1 MARKRHQLIGLGGT
15 FDHFHKGHE
24 YFIDYASKLS
34 EKLVIGITDQKLSQS
49 KQYPELIQTFR
60 HRLLDVKH
68 FCEKNGINA
77 ELVQLTDP
85 YGPTIDRETRIQALC
100 VTEETVAGGEKINQ
114 IREAS
119 HARPLQLYVAKMIV
133 DEQGRELH
141 SDRIRGGEVN
151 REGVVYLSHFTQ
163 DLRLTD
169 EQKQLLRKPLGQI
182 VDKPT
187 ENWRTVQNLV
197 VGDSTLERF
206 ISYKWQFDLAVYDKQ
221 QQRETVVSPEIGQ
234 LQPDLTTGN
243 QAGSI
248 SLRLV
253 KDLQTALKKRL
264 KYLLV
269 TGEED
274 LATAALILMTPLETR
289 IYYGQPHQGMVE
301 VIVTEPLKEK
311 IFRILF
317 NPS

>member
-1 MARKRHQLIGLGGT
+1 MAKKRHQLIGLGGT

-24 YFIDYASKLS
+24 YFIDFASKLS

-49 KQYPELIQTFR
+49 KQHPELIQTFR

-68 FCEKNGINA
+68 FCEKQGINA
-77 ELVQLTDP
+77 ELFQLTDP

-119 HARPLQLYVAKMIV
+119 HARPLAMYVAKMV
-133 DEQGRELH
+133 PDELGRELH
-141 SDRIRGGEVN
+141 SDRIRSGEVN
-151 REGVVYLSHFTQ
+151 REGTVYLSHFKNEIV
-163 DLRLTD
+163 LT
-169 EQKQLLRKPLGQI
+169 EVQKQLLRKPLGQI
-182 VDKPT
+182 VEKPT
-187 ENWRTVQNLV
+187 ENWRTVKNIV

-206 ISYKWQFDLAVYDKQ
+206 MASKWPFDLAVYDKY
-221 QQRETVVSPEIGQ
+221 QQREAVTSPEIDQ
-234 LQPDLTTGN
+234 LQPELTTIN
-243 QAGSI
+243 EAGTI
-248 SLRLV
+248 SLQLI
-253 KDLQTALKKRL
+253 KDLQTALKKKLR
-264 KYLLV
+264 YLLV

-289 IYYGQPHQGMVE
+289 IYYGQPNQGMVE
-301 VIVTEPLKEK
+301 VIVTEQLKEK
-311 IFRILF
+311 IFRIVF